1 MLFATSFWA
10 KDALCHEFKMLS
22 QVVEE
27 EFAFFL
33 GIGRKALYFCTRIKK
48 QASFKIVFFH
58 IELLVRSYCLGFSY
72 CFS

>member
-10 KDALCHEFKMLS
+10 KNALCHEF
-22 QVVEE
+22 
-27 EFAFFL
+27 
-33 GIGRKALYFCTRIKK
+33 KK